1 MDIDLKFIKDID
13 YNLNLNSSQP
23 GNVLDY
29 GIYVV
34 LI

>member
-13 YNLNLNSSQP
+13 YNMNLNNSQS

-29 GIYVV
+29 GISVV
-34 LI
+34 FI